1 VVLTRKGGALPGS
14 DRGFKNLLL
23 PLLGVTAGIGLSLS
37 PFLEWVG
44 ITTGT
49 IGVGGGNPIPGSIRG
64 LDGPEGLIVAV
75 GGALVLIGSLAW
87 LGSGRGRGL
96 NGAMITAGGLA
107 SLAIEGYV
115 LLGLNNWFLDRAA
128 EAGSGAGITSFNVR
142 SLVSRLL
149 ESESVTIEAGLGVY
163 VGMAAAAVGL
173 LVGILALAGQE
184 LGRRGPVAASQ
195 LPGTAHS

>member
-1 VVLTRKGGALPGS
+1 MPSS
-14 DRGFKNLLL
+14 DSGFKNMVL
-23 PLLGVTAGIGLSLS
+23 PLFGVAAGIGLSLS

-64 LDGPEGLIVAV
+64 LEGTEGVIA
-75 GGALVLIGSLAW
+75 GGCGALVLLGSLAW
-87 LGSGRGRGL
+87 VGTGRGRGL

-107 SLAIEGYV
+107 GIAIGAYV

-128 EAGSGAGITSFNVR
+128 EVGAGAGITSSNVR

-149 ESESVTIEAGLGVY
+149 EGKQVAIEAGFGIY
-163 VGMAAAAVGL
+163 VGIASAAVGL
-173 LVGILALAGQE
+173 LVGILALTGK
-184 LGRRGPVAASQ
+184 GRSRQNSDVAPGGWA
-195 LPGTAHS
+195 LPI